1 MTINPGARLGAY
13 EVLSLLGAGG
23 MGQVYRARD
32 TRLARE
38 VAIKMLLEAYAA
50 DASRL
55 RRFETEARAVSAL
68 NHPNILTI
76 YDIGTAEGAP
86 YLVTELLEGQTLRQR
101 MSDAALPAW
110 RIVDYALQIANGLA
124 AAHEKRIV
132 HRDLKPENVFITKDE
147 RIKILDFGLAKLAPP
162 EVGATG
168 AMQSPEVIGRTR
180 TGMVMGTVGY
190 MSPEQVR
197 GAEVD
202 HRSDIFAF
210 GAILYEM
217 IAGRQAFCGAS
228 SVETMSAILREE
240 PADLSELTA
249 SKGRRAVSLSMERIV
264 RHCLEKGPEARFQAA
279 RDLVFALQEVLSSAT
294 PAVRSA
300 PETVLRSA
308 IDGGPGVRRAKAARL
323 WAIATA
329 SVLVVALLVGLG
341 TGGLVNR
348 REPLI
353 LGEATTE
360 QITFNPA
367 DEPIFLAAISPDNKW
382 LAYAD
387 LGGVHLRQTDTGE
400 THLLPV
406 PEGFCFRCPNLTW
419 FHNSTKLLASGPAGP
434 EQANSIWSISIVG
447 GELRKLRDNAS
458 HASPS
463 PDGSLVAFITANNRE
478 IWLMNANGDE
488 PRKLLGL
495 GRDATFFQVGWSPDG
510 RRVAYLKIDS
520 ATDEHVIEAYVM
532 TTGRTDVLWSD
543 KRLRN
548 FVWTSRGR
556 IIGAMGTPYSNAFNP
571 AQTDLW
577 AIDVQDG
584 VPSAPTQLANFAGFQ
599 ASSLSVTADGNHL
612 ALVRKYDQSDVYV
625 GELAEN
631 ATRFSNPPDR
641 LTRDDR
647 IDWPGGWTRDG
658 KAILFYSDRQ
668 GPLDLFKQDVDGIPE
683 VLLQGSGE
691 KRHPQLSPDGASIL
705 YLAWPALPGGTMA
718 TAGKVMRI
726 PVAGGPPQV
735 TLDAT
740 GYPGS
745 IRELRALDELDSGVL
760 TTSGQPDFR
769 CARQAGSFCV
779 LSESDSSQVAFST
792 FDPVSGRIAV
802 AATIDVQ
809 GTVSWDLS
817 PDGSRIAIAEAG
829 LNDRIR
835 ILPATARS
843 ESSELSITGFRAVV
857 SVGWAADGASLFV
870 TGTAPEGGAII
881 RHVFFEGRSDLLY
894 KVDGSLERPIQSPD
908 GRYLS
913 FGQATSNSNV
923 WTIQNFEQD

>member
-1 MTINPGARLGAY
+1 
-13 EVLSLLGAGG
+13 
-23 MGQVYRARD
+23 MGEVYRARD
-32 TRLARE
+32 TRLARD
-38 VAIKMLLEAYAA
+38 VAIKMLLAAYASDA
-50 DASRL
+50 DRL

-86 YLVTELLEGQTLRQR
+86 YLITELLEGQTLRRR
-101 MSDAALPAW
+101 MSDAALPVW

-132 HRDLKPENVFITKDE
+132 HRDLKPENVFVTKDE
-147 RIKILDFGLAKLAPP
+147 RIKILDFGVAKLAPP
-162 EVGATG
+162 ELGAGG
-168 AMQSPEVIGRTR
+168 AMQAPTGLGQTV
-180 TGMVMGTVGY
+180 TGMMIGTIGY

-197 GAEVD
+197 GADVD

-217 IAGRQAFCGAS
+217 IAGYQAFGGAS
-228 SVETMSAILREE
+228 SVETMNAILRKE
-240 PADLSELTA
+240 PADLSNLPV
-249 SKGRRAVSLSMERIV
+249 SKDSGSVSLGLERII
-264 RHCLEKGPEARFQAA
+264 RHCLEKSPEARFQAA
-279 RDLVFALQEVLSSAT
+279 RDLVFALQEVLSNAA

-300 PETVLRSA
+300 PETVLRPTL
-308 IDGGPGVRRAKAARL
+308 GGSGAWHAKPARR
-323 WAIATA
+323 WAIVAA
-329 SVLVVALLVGLG
+329 SVLVVALLVGVG
-341 TGGLVNR
+341 TGRLVNR
-348 REPLI
+348 QKPLI

-434 EQANSIWSISIVG
+434 EQANSIWTISIVG
-447 GELRKLRDNAS
+447 AELRKLRDNAS

-463 PDGSLVAFITANNRE
+463 PDGSLVAFITANNHE

-510 RRVAYLKIDS
+510 KHVAYLKIDS
-520 ATDEHVIEAYVM
+520 ATDEHVIEAHDM
-532 TTGRTDVLWSD
+532 TTARVDVLWSD
-543 KRLRN
+543 RRLRN

-577 AIDVQDG
+577 AIDVRDS

-599 ASSLSVTADGNHL
+599 ASSLSVTADGNHV

-625 GELAEN
+625 GELAED
-631 ATRFSNPPDR
+631 ASQFLSAPRR
-641 LTRDDR
+641 LTRNDR
-647 IDWPGGWTRDG
+647 IDWPGGWTHDS

-668 GPLDLFKQDVDGIPE
+668 GPLDLFKQDVDGTPE
-683 VLLQGSGE
+683 LLLPGSGE
-691 KRHPQLSPDGASIL
+691 KRHPQLSPDGAWIL
-705 YLAWPALPGGTMA
+705 YLAWPAEGTTA
-718 TAGKVMRI
+718 TSGKVMRI
-726 PVAGGPPQV
+726 PVSGGPPQV
-735 TLDAT
+735 TLDAK

-745 IRELRALDELDSGVL
+745 IRELRELDELDSGVL

-769 CARQAGSFCV
+769 CPRQAGSSCV
-779 LSESDSSQVAFST
+779 LSESDANRVVFST
-792 FDPVSGRIAV
+792 FDPVNGRTAV
-802 AATIDVQ
+802 VATIDVQ
-809 GTVSWDLS
+809 GAVSWDVS
-817 PDGSRIAIAEAG
+817 PDGSRIAVAEAG
-829 LNDRIR
+829 LNDRLQ
-835 ILPATARS
+835 ILPVTVPG
-843 ESSELSITGFRAVV
+843 ESRELSITGFRAVV

-881 RHVFFEGRSDLLY
+881 RHVLFEGRSDLLY
-894 KVDGSLERPIQSPD
+894 KVDGSLERPLQSPD
-908 GRYLS
+908 RRYLS

-923 WTIQNFEQD
+923 WTIQNFERD